1 MRRRYGSALQ
11 LHAPTLPVANSDPYR
26 TPLTRT
32 SPPHTHAL
40 PLPHLKQSRTGFDH
54 AAASPASSLNRPL
67 LSASPLRVRKPRGD
81 AGPGSN
87 KWSLVRSTNDDDAQ
101 LRAIARSNQGYQRQD
116 DDTEYYGKSDRI
128 AQNYSRTAAGVT
140 MRALDDGSLS
150 APATEVAAGEGRRA
164 PGLSHSES
172 APGLTS
178 SGSSGQLRTLPA
190 PRYKPRKVQRAWMGG
205 AKARDARWDPMVL
218 GPGQTDDSPY
228 LGVVPVQSRY
238 DTTRPDEPAVFAQD
252 GRISESL
259 TRALG
264 PGAFDGSDGGAAFGS
279 HSRRSYIVEPP
290 KSATGGDLQ
299 TRADVQKAVLRYW
312 NQVEVMAKDE
322 DLAPIAERDWAHNVL
337 AALHDWKQGLDTSV
351 ERSFT
356 EAERRIMTEVFQ
368 EMAED
373 YHR

>member
-1 MRRRYGSALQ
+1 MAEHRNK
-11 LHAPTLPVANSDPYR
+11 APSNSPVA
-26 TPLTRT
+26 L
-32 SPPHTHAL
+32 
-40 PLPHLKQSRTGFDH
+40 DH
-54 AAASPASSLNRPL
+54 A
-67 LSASPLRVRKPRGD
+67 
-81 AGPGSN
+81 
-87 KWSLVRSTNDDDAQ
+87 Q
-101 LRAIARSNQGYQRQD
+101 
-116 DDTEYYGKSDRI
+116 
-128 AQNYSRTAAGVT
+128 
-140 MRALDDGSLS
+140 
-150 APATEVAAGEGRRA
+150 
-164 PGLSHSES
+164 
-172 APGLTS
+172 
-178 SGSSGQLRTLPA
+178 
-190 PRYKPRKVQRAWMGG
+190 
-205 AKARDARWDPMVL
+205 
-218 GPGQTDDSPY
+218 
-228 LGVVPVQSRY
+228 
-238 DTTRPDEPAVFAQD
+238 PAVFAQD